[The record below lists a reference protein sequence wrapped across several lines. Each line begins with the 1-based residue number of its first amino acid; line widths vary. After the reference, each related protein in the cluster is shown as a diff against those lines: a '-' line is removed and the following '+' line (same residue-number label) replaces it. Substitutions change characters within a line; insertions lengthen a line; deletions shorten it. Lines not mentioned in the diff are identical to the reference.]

1 MNAQEQEHI
10 LDEIISCMAIAQ
22 ENPELQR
29 IQTRH
34 RLHLVDFWD
43 IPPGS
48 KVLEIGCGQGDT
60 TAVLAHRVGRDGLVY
75 GIDIAPL
82 DYGSPV
88 TVGDSA
94 KFLLQSKLGFQT
106 RMEYGVNLLAP
117 ETDFPAGSF
126 SHVVL
131 SHASWYL
138 NSNEE
143 LLQIFTKIHKW
154 GAKLC
159 FAEWDTQIRNMH
171 QFPHLLSVLIQA
183 KYECF
188 KESSSANVRTLF
200 TPQDIRDAAA
210 AAGWIIRSEQTIAAN
225 DLQDGQWETETVLRD
240 YGREL
245 DELEHLPDKLKM
257 LIRSEVH
264 LLEQSIR
271 GLDHLESMSAYAMT
285 AEGVQV

>member
-1 MNAQEQEHI
+1 MDTQEHM
-10 LDEIISCMAIAQ
+10 LDEIISCMAVAKDH
-22 ENPELQR
+22 PEMQR
-29 IQTRH
+29 VQTRH
-34 RLHLVDFWD
+34 RLNLVDFWD

-75 GIDIAPL
+75 GIDIASPN
-82 DYGSPV
+82 YGSPV

-94 KFLLQSKLGFQT
+94 KFLLKSKLGFQT
-106 RMEYGVNLLAP
+106 RMEYGVDLLSP
-117 ETDFPAGSF
+117 ETDFPAATF
-126 SHVVL
+126 SHIVL

-143 LLQIFTKIHKW
+143 LTAILRKIHKW
-154 GAKLC
+154 GKKLC
-159 FAEWDTQIRNMH
+159 FAEWDTQIQNMH

-210 AAGWIIRSEQTIAAN
+210 EAGWVIRREQVIAAN

-257 LIRSEVH
+257 LIRSEVR
-264 LLEQSIR
+264 LLEDSVR

-285 AEGVQV
+285 ADSAEIK